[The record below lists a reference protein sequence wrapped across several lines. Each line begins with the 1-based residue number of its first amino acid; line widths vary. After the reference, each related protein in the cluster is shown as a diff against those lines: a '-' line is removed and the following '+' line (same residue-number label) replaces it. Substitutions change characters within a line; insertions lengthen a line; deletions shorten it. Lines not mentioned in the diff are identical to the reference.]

1 MEHSIESILFIL
13 RRRSSQIQ
21 FRRKPPY
28 LITHLLIQVPIN
40 QSHGNRKLTV
50 QDLYRFLCSFQS
62 SGNCIKVAAPINIP
76 LYIIAL
82 SRRSKT
88 SKSTFCPWL
97 VLTVFGISV
106 WIDGGSQALGD
117 IGTILCHGALEFP
130 QQSGN
135 FILLWGLS
143 LVLGMGILVRRAR
156 RLVLVSIL
164 ILLLRMALVI
174 NMWSVK
180 TEPDSMIRS
189 TTNPVAS

>member
-1 MEHSIESILFIL
+1 MKHSIESILFIL

-50 QDLYRFLCSFQS
+50 QDPDRLLCIFQRP
-62 SGNCIKVAAPINIP
+62 GNSIKVAAPINIP
-76 LYIIAL
+76 FHIIAL
-82 SRRSKT
+82 SRGSKT
-88 SKSTFCPWL
+88 SKSTVCPWL
-97 VLTVFGISV
+97 VLTVFRISV

-135 FILLWGLS
+135 LILLWGLS
-143 LVLGMGILVRRAR
+143 LVLGILVRRAR
-156 RLVLVSIL
+156 RLALVPIL
-164 ILLLRMALVI
+164 ILLRMALII
-174 NMWSVK
+174 NMWLVK
-180 TEPDSMIRS
+180 TEPD
-189 TTNPVAS
+189 